1 MSEDGGAPADRERRT
16 SSSSGVTADARVDR
30 GMRRLLALREHRL
43 AGGARQVGWK
53 LGFGS
58 PPARAALS
66 LDEPLVGFLLDGGML
81 PDGATVP
88 LEGWHNPMLEAEIAV
103 HLGPDAS
110 IAGVSAAIELADLHP
125 MPTDVEE
132 ILAGGI
138 YTRHVVLG
146 PVVPGRETSDGVVAR
161 IVVDGAEVA
170 VTDDVSELV
179 GELAGNVRS
188 AAATLA
194 AHGESLG
201 DGQFLMSGSVF
212 PPLPVRPGQRVEVSL
227 EPLGR
232 LGLTFAGP
240 GTPPA

>member
-1 MSEDGGAPADRERRT
+1 MSEDGGAPAGRERRT
-16 SSSSGVTADARVDR
+16 SSSGVTADARVDR
-30 GMRRLLALREHRL
+30 GMRRLLALRDERV

-81 PDGATVP
+81 PDGATVS
-88 LEGWHNPMLEAEIAV
+88 LEGWRNPMLEAEIAV
-103 HLGPDAS
+103 HLGPGAS

-125 MPTDVEE
+125 MPADVEE

-146 PVVPGRETSDGVVAR
+146 PVVPGRATSDGVVAR

-170 VTDDVSELV
+170 ATDDVTELV
-179 GELAGNVRS
+179 GGLAENVRS
-188 AAATLA
+188 AAATLG
-194 AHGESLG
+194 AHGESLR
-201 DGQFLMSGSVF
+201 DGEFLMSGSVF
-212 PPLPVRPGQRVEVSL
+212 PPLPVKPGQRVEVSL

-232 LGLTFAGP
+232 LGLTFARS
-240 GTPPA
+240 

>member
-1 MSEDGGAPADRERRT
+1 MRGDGGDE
-16 SSSSGVTADARVDR
+16 RVDR
-30 GMRRLLALREHRL
+30 GMRRLLALRDERL

-58 PPARAALS
+58 PPARAALQ
-66 LDEPLVGFLLDGGML
+66 LEEPLVGFLLDEGML
-81 PDGATVP
+81 PDGATVS
-88 LEGWHNPMLEAEIAV
+88 LDGWRNPMLEAEIAV
-103 HLGPDAS
+103 HLGPGAS
-110 IAGVSAAIELADLHP
+110 IAGVSAAIELADLDP

-146 PVVPGRETSDGVVAR
+146 PLLPGVTTSDGVLAR
-161 IVVDGAEVA
+161 VHVDGAEVA
-170 VTDDVSELV
+170 ATDDVTELV
-179 GELAGNVRS
+179 GELADTVRS

-194 AHGESLG
+194 GHGESLRDG
-201 DGQFLMSGSVF
+201 DFLMSGSVF

-232 LGLTFAGP
+232 LALTFA
-240 GTPPA
+240 